1 MKFILLKIVLIFSVL
16 TLSISVSA
24 QVRVRRVKGKYVHK
38 QKYSKIIQEQ
48 KRKKASEI
56 IISPK
61 SKIKDPLDAMFNVSW
76 KAKRPLTYTDF
87 RYNRNLYNKFL
98 PTRDTD
104 LANVIY
110 PDYREFYKRLSERL
124 AREERIYDEYWQ
136 EKLNNIA
143 KPRSDVANVDEQ
155 TTTTPDTGYVITVT
169 IDSPAASVINIAPII
184 YVLDPSTVYFNIT
197 PMFSINESWMI
208 VKSRDILEHEQIH
221 FDIFELFARKMRK
234 HLVETLRENYDYN
247 TDLDLAN
254 EITPVFEQIYQQL
267 NNMQFEFDKQTG
279 AATSA
284 NATLQ
289 YVNTAWRKML
299 KTQIDKLKEYAIA
312 EGNITIR

>member
-1 MKFILLKIVLIFSVL
+1 MKSVALKIVLFLFAIAFSASL
-16 TLSISVSA
+16 MA

-38 QKYSKIIQEQ
+38 QKYNNIVQEQ
-48 KRKKASEI
+48 RRKKSTEI
-56 IISPK
+56 VISPK
-61 SKIKDPLDAMFNVSW
+61 SKIKDPLDALFYLSW
-76 KAKRPLTYTDF
+76 KAKRPLSYSDF

-124 AREERIYDEYWQ
+124 AKEEQVYDEYWQ
-136 EKLNNIA
+136 EKLNQVTR
-143 KPRSDVANVDEQ
+143 PRPDGDAVTQGA
-155 TTTTPDTGYVITVT
+155 TIPDTGYVVTIT

-184 YVLDPSTVYFNIT
+184 YVLDPSTFYFNIT
-197 PMFSINESWMI
+197 PMFSLNDSWMI
-208 VKSRDILEHEQIH
+208 VKSKDILEHEQIH

-254 EITPVFEQIYQQL
+254 EITPVFEQLYQQL

-284 NATLQ
+284 NATLL
-289 YVNTAWRKML
+289 YVNAAWRKML
-299 KTQIDKLKEYAIA
+299 KTQIDKLKEYAIS

>member
-1 MKFILLKIVLIFSVL
+1 MKSVAFKIVVFVCALAFCESL
-16 TLSISVSA
+16 MA
-24 QVRVRRVKGKYVHK
+24 QVRVRRVKGRYVQK
-38 QKYSKIIQEQ
+38 QKYSQVIQEQ
-48 KRKKASEI
+48 KRKKSTEI
-56 IISPK
+56 VISPK
-61 SKIKDPLDAMFNVSW
+61 SKIKDPLDAVFYLSW
-76 KAKRPLTYTDF
+76 KVKRPLTYSDF

-124 AREERIYDEYWQ
+124 AKEEQVYDEYWQ
-136 EKLNNIA
+136 DKLNQITR
-143 KPRSDVANVDEQ
+143 PRANGAATDGHNG
-155 TTTTPDTGYVITVT
+155 TLLDTGYVFTITV
-169 IDSPAASVINIAPII
+169 DSPAASVINIAPII
-184 YVLDPSTVYFNIT
+184 YVLDPSTFYFNIT
-197 PMFSINESWMI
+197 PLFSINDSWMI
-208 VKSRDILEHEQIH
+208 VKSKDILEHEQIH

-254 EITPVFEQIYQQL
+254 EITPVFEQLYQQL

-279 AATSA
+279 AATSV
-284 NATLQ
+284 NGTLQ
-289 YVNTAWRKML
+289 YVNTAWRKIL
-299 KTQIDKLKEYAIA
+299 KTQIDKLKEYAIP

>member
-1 MKFILLKIVLIFSVL
+1 MKSVAFKIVLIICAL
-16 TLSISVSA
+16 ALSESLVA
-24 QVRVRRVKGKYVHK
+24 QVRVRRVKGKYLHK
-38 QKYSKIIQEQ
+38 QKYTQIIQEQ
-48 KRKKASEI
+48 KRKKSTEI
-56 IISPK
+56 VISPK
-61 SKIKDPLDAMFNVSW
+61 SKIKDPLDAVFYLGW
-76 KAKRPLTYTDF
+76 KAKRPLTYGDF
-87 RYNRNLYNKFL
+87 KYNRNLYNKFL

-124 AREERIYDEYWQ
+124 AKEEQVYDDYWQ
-136 EKLNNIA
+136 DKLNQITR
-143 KPRSDVANVDEQ
+143 PRADGAVGEIHNGTLQ
-155 TTTTPDTGYVITVT
+155 DTGYVLTITV
-169 IDSPAASVINIAPII
+169 DSPAASIINIAPII
-184 YVLDPSTVYFNIT
+184 YVLDPSTFYFNIT
-197 PMFSINESWMI
+197 PMFNINDSWMI
-208 VKSRDILEHEQIH
+208 VKSKDILEHEQIH

-254 EITPVFEQIYQQL
+254 EITPVFEQLYQQL

-284 NATLQ
+284 NATLH

-299 KTQIDKLKEYAIA
+299 KTQIDNLKEYAIP